1 MNEGNGDTSYANNSL
16 SQKSI
21 ILCTKPTTE
30 EAITDLYKSLCPE
43 TISIADL
50 GCSSGP
56 NTFMVVFDIIRA
68 VEKLRKM
75 TGTHSPPEYVVH
87 LSDLPGNDFNYIF
100 RSLPR
105 CVEDFKKEMG
115 DGFGHCFFAGVGGS
129 FYGRLFPS
137 KSLHFVHSSNS
148 LHWLSQLL
156 VSNYYQIPKG
166 SEENKGNI
174 RIAASSPPNVIK
186 AYYEQFERDFSTFL
200 KYRSEELVTGGRMVL
215 YFLGRKSDSHNS
227 SHDVLNIWVLLAKVL
242 KDLVTKGLVEEEKLN
257 SFNLPIY
264 ATSLKEV
271 KMVVEKEGSFSIHVL
286 DGFTHDFSESVKDGK
301 TITNAM
307 RAVVESLIV
316 SHFGGGIID
325 QVFNKYE
332 EMIGECRNELVKEEF
347 INIVSLTKI

>member
-1 MNEGNGDTSYANNSL
+1 
-16 SQKSI
+16 
-21 ILCTKPTTE
+21 
-30 EAITDLYKSLCPE
+30 
-43 TISIADL
+43 
-50 GCSSGP
+50 
-56 NTFMVVFDIIRA
+56 
-68 VEKLRKM
+68 
-75 TGTHSPPEYVVH
+75 
-87 LSDLPGNDFNYIF
+87 
-100 RSLPR
+100 
-105 CVEDFKKEMG
+105 MG

-137 KSLHFVHSSNS
+137 NTLHFVHSSNS
-148 LHWLSQLL
+148 LHWLSQ
-156 VSNYYQIPKG
+156 IPKG
-166 SEENKGNI
+166 LEENKGNI

-215 YFLGRKSDSHNS
+215 YFLGKKSDSHN

-264 ATSLKEV
+264 APSLKEV

-301 TITNAM
+301 IITNAM

-325 QVFNKYE
+325 QVFIKYE
-332 EMIGECRNELVKEEF
+332 EMIGECKSELVKEEF